1 VQWQA
6 TDDALLYFSWAKAQK
21 PGGINQLEAG
31 ASATVIENERF
42 DPEKMTAWELGT
54 KTSWAAAGYLQVNGS
69 AFFQDYSD
77 KQVTTQIL
85 INDALAPRVTNASSA
100 EVWGLELDLVW
111 QPEVIDGLTLGASY
125 TWLDATY
132 QEFLDDTT
140 VLPRAAAS
148 GCSQIV
154 YKGGQGPDKDDL
166 TDPAN
171 GAPTCRI
178 DQGGK
183 QLERTPEHSFVG
195 TVNYERPSP
204 IDDTDWFI
212 GLNAAYQDKRY
223 IDVDNF
229 TYFDEFWLLNLQLG
243 LIGEKWEVVGYV
255 DNLLDDDTVK
265 TGGSG
270 PDFGEQVSE
279 LGFVAGLG
287 VLFNFAPLPDPRV
300 IGVRLTRRF

>member
-1 VQWQA
+1 
-6 TDDALLYFSWAKAQK
+6 
-21 PGGINQLEAG
+21 
-31 ASATVIENERF
+31 
-42 DPEKMTAWELGT
+42 M
-54 KTSWAAAGYLQVNGS
+54 
-69 AFFQDYSD
+69 
-77 KQVTTQIL
+77 
-85 INDALAPRVTNASSA
+85 
-100 EVWGLELDLVW
+100 
-111 QPEVIDGLTLGASY
+111 
-125 TWLDATY
+125 
-132 QEFLDDTT
+132 
-140 VLPRAAAS
+140 
-148 GCSQIV
+148 
-154 YKGGQGPDKDDL
+154 
-166 TDPAN
+166 
-171 GAPTCRI
+171 
-178 DQGGK
+178 
-183 QLERTPEHSFVG
+183 
-195 TVNYERPSP
+195 NYERPP
-204 IDDTDWFI
+204 LIDDTDWFI